1 MPGPV
6 DADLERCPV
15 TDADAGRP
23 VIDPWGRGF
32 DPDRLA
38 ALELAMWK
46 AYYRR
51 QGPRLFALLVRANH
65 EQAGVG
71 WLRAF
76 QAAFYLA
83 RAAVRFGRSEGD
95 YQRFEPDIIK
105 GYQVLRLPRG
115 VDATEVARREL
126 RWWVVRREIGLAAG
140 DAAGVAI
147 TALYAAIYRVPETEV
162 REAGSLRGE
171 AAEVRDRG
179 AAADADG
186 PAGAGDAYWP
196 EVERLLHASYRSL
209 LKAVAIKPAGDV
221 ATGARDTHSMASN
234 AYHFITTWH
243 VPATPEEISDLL
255 ADAEGLARWWPSVYL
270 DVKVLEPGDA
280 DGVGRLVSLYTKGW
294 LPYSLRW
301 RFRVTASDAPRG
313 FSLEASGDFVG
324 RGVWTLTPVRPAEAP
339 AGPLSSVV
347 YDWKIT
353 AEKGVLKTF
362 SAVMKP
368 IFSANHH
375 WAMTQGEKSLRLEL
389 ARRHAASDPLLLSA
403 IPAPPGPTFPHNLRR
418 RARRA

>member
-1 MPGPV
+1 M
-6 DADLERCPV
+6 
-15 TDADAGRP
+15 TDVDAGRP
-23 VIDPWGRGF
+23 AVDAWGRGF

-76 QAAFYLA
+76 KAAFYLA
-83 RAAVRFGRSEGD
+83 RAAVGFGRSEGD
-95 YQRFEPDIIK
+95 YQRFEPDIIN
-105 GYQVLRLPRG
+105 GYQTLRLPRG
-115 VDATEVARREL
+115 VDAGEVARREL

-140 DAAGVAI
+140 DAAGDAI
-147 TALYAAIYRVPETEV
+147 TALYAAIYRVPETDV
-162 REAGSLRGE
+162 REAGSLRGQ

-179 AAADADG
+179 AAADPMG
-186 PAGAGDAYWP
+186 PSGAGVAYWP

-209 LKAVAIKPAGDV
+209 RNAVGIEPADDV
-221 ATGARDTHSMASN
+221 ATGERDTSSMASN

-243 VPATPEEISDLL
+243 VPATPEEISEVL

-270 DVKVLEPGDA
+270 DVQVVEPGA
-280 DGVGRLVSLYTKGW
+280 PDGVGRLVSLYTKGW

-301 RFRVTASDAPRG
+301 QFRVTASDAPHG
-313 FSLEASGDFVG
+313 FSLEAIGDFVG
-324 RGVWTLTPVRPAEAP
+324 RGIWTLTPERPTDSPE
-339 AGPLSSVV
+339 GPLTSVV

-362 SAVMKP
+362 SAVMRP

-375 WAMTQGEKSLRLEL
+375 WAMAQGEKSLRLEL
-389 ARRHAASDPLLLSA
+389 ARRQAADDPLLLAA

-418 RARRA
+418 SGRAR